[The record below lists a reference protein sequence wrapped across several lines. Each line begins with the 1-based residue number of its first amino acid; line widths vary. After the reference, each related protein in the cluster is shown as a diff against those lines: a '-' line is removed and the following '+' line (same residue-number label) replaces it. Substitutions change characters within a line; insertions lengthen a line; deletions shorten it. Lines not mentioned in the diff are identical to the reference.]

1 MVDLKPCPFCGGDKI
16 WVAGPTCKASDP
28 YNPLDRL
35 YPIAQCRGCH
45 AEVPGKNEDY
55 SYNQRTAVSAWNTRP
70 DASRISALEAERDR
84 LREAL
89 ATSELENSDLRAAN
103 DAAEMDAGLGNGNLW
118 RFWSRKAREIAGKH
132 SARAALGDDHD

>member
-35 YPIAQCRGCH
+35 YPITQCRGCH

-70 DASRISALEAERDR
+70 DASRISALEAENAR

-89 ATSELENSDLRAAN
+89 QPFWEVSGEMFARNYNKEQIIWGAERGEIEFRLRFKHFLE
-103 DAAEMDAGLGNGNLW
+103 
-118 RFWSRKAREIAGKH
+118 
-132 SARAALGDDHD
+132 ARAALGDDHD

>member
-35 YPIAQCRGCH
+35 YPITQCRGCH

-55 SYNQRTAVSAWNTRP
+55 SYNQRTAVSAWNTRAD
-70 DASRISALEAERDR
+70 DARISALEAERDR

-89 ATSELENSDLRAAN
+89 SSIHAWLVCYSISTDSEMCESIPDMEVA
-103 DAAEMDAGLGNGNLW
+103 
-118 RFWSRKAREIAGKH
+118 
-132 SARAALGDDHD
+132 ARAALGDSES

>member
-70 DASRISALEAERDR
+70 DDARISALEAERDR

-89 ATSELENSDLRAAN
+89 HNMIVLADPHFSD
-103 DAAEMDAGLGNGNLW
+103 DAQMLALNE
-118 RFWSRKAREIAGKH
+118 
-132 SARAALGDDHD
+132 ARAALGDSEGES